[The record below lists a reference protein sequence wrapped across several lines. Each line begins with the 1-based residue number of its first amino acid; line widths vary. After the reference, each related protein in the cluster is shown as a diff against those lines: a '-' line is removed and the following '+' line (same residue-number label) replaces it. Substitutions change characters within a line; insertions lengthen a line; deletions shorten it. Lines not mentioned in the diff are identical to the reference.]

1 LSQRP
6 TLIVFVKA
14 PRLGQVKSRLAADIG
29 AVEATQFYRH
39 ATADLLRRLMPDRR
53 WRSILAVTPDK
64 DAGASFWPMELP
76 RMRQGN
82 GDLGERM
89 ARCMAAVPPGP
100 VVLVG
105 SDIPDIRPR
114 HIAKAFSELGA
125 ADATFGPAIDGGYWL
140 VGVRHRRVLAG
151 MFTGVRWSTEYA
163 VADTRANLGPGHRA
177 TLVDVLDDIDEGA
190 AYQRWRLRRRPRA
203 DYVKS

>member
-105 SDIPDIRPR
+105 
-114 HIAKAFSELGA
+114 
-125 ADATFGPAIDGGYWL
+125 
-140 VGVRHRRVLAG
+140 
-151 MFTGVRWSTEYA
+151 TGVRWSTEYA